1 VILRRS
7 EQQLG
12 DAGFAS
18 LGPCSQIVSEPLK
31 SCARAVG
38 AAYLSPKIRRNR
50 PVAPIFLP

>member
-1 VILRRS
+1 MILRRS